1 MADIDSPRT
10 LEALDP
16 SGMRHHLSG
25 LPAQCR
31 RAWQGAVAL
40 ELPSGYRGVERVV
53 VAGMGGSAIGGDLA
67 AAIARL
73 EGKEVLVHRDYAP
86 LPPLDCHTLLVL
98 SSYSGA
104 TEETLSCLE
113 AALDSPVPRVAIT
126 SGGRLG
132 QIAGERG
139 IPVLPIGYAA
149 PPRAALGYSFFGL
162 LGLLHRA
169 GFLTGIAA
177 QVDGALSAMESVVTR
192 LRESQPTP
200 TNPAKQLAQKLVGRL
215 TVIYG
220 AGFLEPVARR
230 WKTQLN
236 ENSKAWAFFEALPEL
251 NHNSVVGYPNPAT
264 IVKEGFV
271 VLLTSPQL
279 HPRHLLRLQITGEI
293 LERSGVAYQEVAG
306 EGEGPLG
313 HMMALLLTGDYV
325 SYYLAL
331 LYGVD
336 PTPVEVINYLKERL
350 VRHGLPAQP

>member
-1 MADIDSPRT
+1 MADIDDPRT
-10 LEALDP
+10 LETLDP
-16 SGMRHHLSG
+16 SDMRRHLSG

-31 RAWQGAVAL
+31 RAWQQAL
-40 ELPSGYRGVERVV
+40 ALPLPSGYTGVKRVV

-73 EGKEVLVHRDYAP
+73 EGKEVTVHRDYAP
-86 LPPLDCHTLLVL
+86 LPPINRDTLLVF
-98 SSYSGA
+98 SSYSGM
-104 TEETLSCLE
+104 TEETLSCVE
-113 AALDSPVPRVAIT
+113 AALDSPARKLALT
-126 SGGRLG
+126 SGGRL
-132 QIAGERG
+132 AEAARERG
-139 IPVLPIGYAA
+139 IPVLPIDYAS
-149 PPRAALGYSFFGL
+149 PPRAALGYGLFGL
-162 LGLLHRA
+162 LGLLHRV
-169 GFLTGIAA
+169 GFLTGVASGLDAA
-177 QVDGALSAMESVVTR
+177 LATMDSVVEH
-192 LRESQPTP
+192 LHESHPTAA
-200 TNPAKQLAQKLVGRL
+200 NPAKQLARKLEGKL

-251 NHNSVVGYPNPAT
+251 NHNSVVGYPNPAP
-264 IVKEGFV
+264 IAGSSFV
-271 VLLTSPQL
+271 ALLSSPLL
-279 HPRHLLRLQITGEI
+279 HPRHRLRIQVTQEI
-293 LERSGVAYQEVAG
+293 LERHGVAHQELQG

-313 HMMALLLTGDYV
+313 HMMSLLLLGDYA